1 MKKRHFFLFFL
12 WILVLTSCSD
22 YQKLLK
28 NPDAEL
34 KYSKAVEYFEKGD
47 YARAATLFDDVSAY
61 FRGTSRSEDI
71 LNYLA
76 KCYMSQ
82 KDYMTAS
89 EYYKAY
95 IKSYSTGKY
104 IEEARFMVGYCYY
117 LDSPDPR
124 LDQTS
129 TYNALSAF
137 QEFLDFYPESK
148 RVPEVNKLIDE
159 LNDKLA
165 YKYYLNAKLYYNLG
179 NYMGNNYLSA
189 VITAENALKKYP
201 LNSYREDLMFL
212 ILESK
217 YAQAVQ
223 SIPDKKIER
232 YQNTI
237 DEYYNYVNEFPEGKY
252 KKQAD
257 KIFNESKKIINY

>member
-1 MKKRHFFLFFL
+1 
-12 WILVLTSCSD
+12 
-22 YQKLLK
+22 
-28 NPDAEL
+28 
-34 KYSKAVEYFEKGD
+34 
-47 YARAATLFDDVSAY
+47 
-61 FRGTSRSEDI
+61 
-71 LNYLA
+71 
-76 KCYMSQ
+76 
-82 KDYMTAS
+82 
-89 EYYKAY
+89 Y